1 MGVAEKERIA
11 LECGAV
17 IEFVEIAMNISLSP
31 ELERLIQSQLQTNQY
46 QSPEEVLE
54 AALKLL
60 VETQQQKT
68 EQVSSSPWDTLEKM
82 AGTIE
87 APEDWSSEHDHY
99 LYGTPKRNNH
109 HE

>member
-1 MGVAEKERIA
+1 
-11 LECGAV
+11 
-17 IEFVEIAMNISLSP
+17 MNISLSP

-60 VETQQQKT
+60 VETQKQKA
-68 EQVSSSPWDTLEKM
+68 SLSPWDTLEEM

-99 LYGTPKRNNH
+99 LYGTPKRNSH